1 VDESH
6 RGFLR
11 TTFNRSA
18 VETAASVPTL
28 GRVSTGSIVATFTRP
43 PLFSR
48 RGTASTPLLARIR
61 RRAAVNTRGRTSRL
75 GVTNASYDR
84 YWARNFAYSPVRGL
98 EALRATGV
106 VVNRLS
112 VTREVAVLM

>member
-1 VDESH
+1 MDESH

-11 TTFNRSA
+11 TTFNKSA
-18 VETAASVPTL
+18 VATAASVPTL
-28 GRVSTGSIVATFTRP
+28 GRVSTGSFVSTRSCP

-48 RGTASTPLLARIR
+48 RGNASTTSLALIR
-61 RRAAVNTRGRTSRL
+61 RRAAVCTRGRTSRL
-75 GVTNASYDR
+75 GVTNTSYDR
-84 YWARNFAYSPVRGL
+84 YWARNFVYSPVRGL

-106 VVNRLS
+106 VVDRLS

>member
-11 TTFNRSA
+11 TTFNSSA

-28 GRVSTGSIVATFTRP
+28 GRVSIGSFVSTRICP
-43 PLFSR
+43 PLLSR
-48 RGTASTPLLARIR
+48 RGSSIPSLALIR
-61 RRAAVNTRGRTSRL
+61 CRAAVRTRGRPSRL
-75 GVTNASYDR
+75 GVTNASYGR
-84 YWARNFAYSPVRGL
+84 YWARNFVYSPVRGI
-98 EALRATGV
+98 EGVRATGV
-106 VVNRLS
+106 VVDKLS

>member
-28 GRVSTGSIVATFTRP
+28 GRVSTGSFVSTRICP
-43 PLFSR
+43 PLSSL
-48 RGTASTPLLARIR
+48 RGSASTPSLALLRCC
-61 RRAAVNTRGRTSRL
+61 AAVCTRGRTSRL
-75 GVTNASYDR
+75 GVTYASYNR
-84 YWARNFAYSPVRGL
+84 YWARNFVYSPVRGL

-106 VVNRLS
+106 VVDRVS

>member
-11 TTFNRSA
+11 TTFNKSA
-18 VETAASVPTL
+18 VATAASVPTL
-28 GRVSTGSIVATFTRP
+28 GRVSTGSFVPTRICP

-48 RGTASTPLLARIR
+48 RGSASTSSLALIR
-61 RRAAVNTRGRTSRL
+61 RRAAACTRGRTSRL

-106 VVNRLS
+106 VAERLS
-112 VTREVAVLM
+112 VTQKSLS